1 MKKLPLIIFAIT
13 FSVITACSSK
23 ETRDSKSISSE
34 NLTVSCTSAQIKSIG
49 LMVSKATWKERSG
62 TLNANGIIDV
72 PPGNKSYISLPYGG
86 FIKKMNVIEGKQV
99 DKGEIL
105 FEVQHP
111 DILLLQQE
119 YLELIG
125 RMDYLEASLN
135 RQLTMESGK
144 ATSQKNVQEAQ
155 AEYNVAQAKIKGIS
169 ARLKMAEVDMNAL
182 KQGRISETQQIR
194 APFFGIVTKITTGV
208 GSFVAPQDKLMEIID
223 LKHTHAELTVF
234 EKDIPLLRLG
244 QQVDIHFI
252 QESQAAKAQIYLIG
266 GEIDVDRSIKVH
278 CHFNETGFSPIPGSY
293 FKAKIHTDSKRT
305 LCLPN
310 AAFITVGTETYVFK
324 EISKHQFTA
333 VKVRILGEEEGE
345 TSFELLDANSH
356 NSTFVIQGAFE
367 LLSLW
372 KNKGES

>member
-1 MKKLPLIIFAIT
+1 MKKLPFIIFAIT
-13 FSVITACSSK
+13 IVVITACSSK
-23 ETRDSKSISSE
+23 ETRDSKSISSD

-49 LMVSKATWKERSG
+49 LMVSKATSKERSG

-99 DKGEIL
+99 NKGEIL

-125 RMDYLEASLN
+125 KMDYLEASLN

-155 AEYNVAQAKIKGIS
+155 AEYNVALAKIKGIS

-194 APFFGIVTKITTGV
+194 APFFGVVTKITTGV

-278 CHFNETGFSPIPGSY
+278 CHFNEADFSPIPGSY

>member
-34 NLTVSCTSAQIKSIG
+34 NLTVSCTSAQIKSMG

>member
-23 ETRDSKSISSE
+23 ETRDSKPISSE
-34 NLTVSCTSAQIKSIG
+34 NLTVSCTSAQIKSMG

>member
-1 MKKLPLIIFAIT
+1 MKKLPFIIFAIT
-13 FSVITACSSK
+13 IVVITACSSK
-23 ETRDSKSISSE
+23 ETRDSKSISSD
-34 NLTVSCTSAQIKSIG
+34 NLTVSCTSAQIKSMG

-99 DKGEIL
+99 NKGEIL

-278 CHFNETGFSPIPGSY
+278 CHFNEAGFSPIPGSY

>member
-23 ETRDSKSISSE
+23 ETRDYKSISSE
-34 NLTVSCTSAQIKSIG
+34 NLTVSCTSAQIKSMG

-278 CHFNETGFSPIPGSY
+278 CHFNEAGFSPIPGSY

>member
-1 MKKLPLIIFAIT
+1 MKKLPFIIFAIT
-13 FSVITACSSK
+13 IVVITACSSK
-23 ETRDSKSISSE
+23 ETRDSKSISSD

-49 LMVSKATWKERSG
+49 LMVSKATWKERTG

>member
-23 ETRDSKSISSE
+23 ETRDSKPISSE
-34 NLTVSCTSAQIKSIG
+34 NLTVSCTSAQIKSMG

-252 QESQAAKAQIYLIG
+252 QESLAAKAQIYLIG

-278 CHFNETGFSPIPGSY
+278 CHFNEAGFSPIPGSY

>member
-34 NLTVSCTSAQIKSIG
+34 NLTVSCTSAQIKSMG

-252 QESQAAKAQIYLIG
+252 QESLAAKAQIYLIG

-278 CHFNETGFSPIPGSY
+278 CHFNEAGFSPIPGSY